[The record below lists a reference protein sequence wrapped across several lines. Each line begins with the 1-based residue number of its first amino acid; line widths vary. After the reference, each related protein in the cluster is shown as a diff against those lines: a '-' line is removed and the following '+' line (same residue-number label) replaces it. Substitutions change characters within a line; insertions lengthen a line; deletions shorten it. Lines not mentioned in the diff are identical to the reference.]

1 VVECLILTI
10 QRHAVSCRRSV
21 TDELLIIL
29 YFVTCYLNVTSFSE
43 RNVFHRVLHGWFIIA
58 VRVVWF

>member
-10 QRHAVSCRRSV
+10 QRRAMSCGSSV
-21 TDELLIIL
+21 IDELLIIL
-29 YFVTCYLNVTSFSE
+29 YFVTCYLNVIRFSE